1 MQLETLPQLVCVCA
15 SLKRASRSVS
25 RLYERA
31 LGPSRL
37 SVPQFTLLYV
47 LARQPLVQG
56 MIAELLTIDRTTLT
70 RTLAAMERRGLIRA
84 QAGEDKRECHW
95 LITPAGTKALDLAR
109 PRWEQVQEKLR
120 TRLGVERWE
129 LLINE
134 LTNVAAAARMRALD
148 GVHRFRTRK
157 TPPPLL

>member
-1 MQLETLPQLVCVCA
+1 MQVEALPQLVCVCA
-15 SLKRASRSVS
+15 SLRRASRSVS

-31 LGPSRL
+31 LAPSGL

-56 MIAELLTIDRTTLT
+56 TIAEVLTIDRTTLT
-70 RTLAAMERRGLIRA
+70 RTLATMERRGLIRA
-84 QAGEDKRECHW
+84 AEGEDKRECHW
-95 LITPAGTKALDLAR
+95 SLTPAGKKALDLTR
-109 PRWEQVQEKLR
+109 PRWEKVQEKLR
-120 TRLGVERWE
+120 KRLGAERWE

-148 GVHRFRTRK
+148 GVDRFRTRK
-157 TPPPLL
+157 TPPPRL